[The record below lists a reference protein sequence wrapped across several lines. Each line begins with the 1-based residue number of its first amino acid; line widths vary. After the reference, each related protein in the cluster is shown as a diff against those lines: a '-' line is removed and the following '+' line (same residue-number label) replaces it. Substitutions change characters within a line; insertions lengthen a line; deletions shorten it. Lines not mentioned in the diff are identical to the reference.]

1 MSTAR
6 EAAAARQVTP
16 VWLNLYH
23 LESVL
28 AAVVVSGVRR
38 DPDLNAAVRK
48 LGRAKA
54 RRERAVKR
62 AGGKR

>member
-1 MSTAR
+1 VTVR
-6 EAAAARQVTP
+6 EERAARQRTIVF
-16 VWLNLYH
+16 LNLYQ

-28 AAVVVSGVRR
+28 AAIAMSGVRR

-62 AGGKR
+62 AGGGR